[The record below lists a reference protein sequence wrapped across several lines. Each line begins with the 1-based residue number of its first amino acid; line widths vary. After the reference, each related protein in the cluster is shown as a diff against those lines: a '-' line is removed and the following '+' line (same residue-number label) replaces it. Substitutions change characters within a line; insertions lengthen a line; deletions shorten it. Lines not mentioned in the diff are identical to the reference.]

1 MKKIILGYLLTV
13 LTTKETAM
21 RYRLALIVC
30 FLSSALLGQ
39 EIEEEYCLTGIED
52 SLSYRVAIKQDLA
65 NEIATFRLQNYT
77 LDIFGV
83 QDINSIELH
92 ANAFLEVQ
100 FRIRGGSG
108 VSVRRTI
115 LLCVS
120 QGRIYRSL
128 DVLSEV
134 TSRLNKVYN
143 KMADSLKLFDEKE
156 DYLITLSIESEND
169 GRYKAVLFESTKVES
184 KYDPSRNI
192 SFEKRYELEFDPGQF
207 FFYNSMKQLNKRYK
221 IHSSKENKTVEKS
234 INEEVPCIQL
244 YEKRYLRI
252 ENQWCLDN
260 GHDSLSCL

>member
-39 EIEEEYCLTGIED
+39 EIEEEYCLKGIED

-83 QDINSIELH
+83 QDIKRIERH

-108 VSVRRTI
+108 VKVRRTI

-143 KMADSLKLFDEKE
+143 KVADSLQLFDEKE

-169 GRYKAVLFESTKVES
+169 GYKAVLFESTKVES

-192 SFEKRYELEFDPGQF
+192 SFEKPYELDFDPGEY
-207 FFYNSMKQLNKRYK
+207 FFYNSMKRLNKRYK
-221 IHSSKENKTVEKS
+221 IHSSKENKTVEKF

-244 YEKRYLRI
+244 YEERYLRI
-252 ENQWCLDN
+252 ENEWCLDN
-260 GHDSLSCL
+260 GNDSLSCL